1 MYIQKINIKNFKSFK
16 DETIIPFCEGLNII
30 NGANGSGKSNFI
42 NSIRFVLCDLEN
54 SKNIIRTNEK
64 ECSVE
69 IIFNGE
75 EEKIILEKRITQNED
90 NSFTESFFHNRQ
102 QVSKQIYETVIKNL
116 SGISIDKKF
125 DETDFKTKVKNSKI
139 YISDNIFAF
148 LDYKKTNEIG
158 NFLKENS
165 KEKQLIIVS
174 HNNGIIK
181 HADSLIELPQKNN
194 KKLSKMIKNICL
206 YCCFRTDFFYN
217 FMQHKN

>member
-102 QVSKQIYETVIKNL
+102 QVSKQIYETARSLTSALYASSEGNPIFL
-116 SGISIDKKF
+116 A
-125 DETDFKTKVKNSKI
+125 KVSSTLGRA
-139 YISDNIFAF
+139 YF
-148 LDYKKTNEIG
+148 EW
-158 NFLKENS
+158 
-165 KEKQLIIVS
+165 
-174 HNNGIIK
+174 
-181 HADSLIELPQKNN
+181 SLISKVVALPA
-194 KKLSKMIKNICL
+194 SSAEP
-206 YCCFRTDFFYN
+206 
-217 FMQHKN
+217 